1 MVNFNGEDVNLEDI
15 DNMSTDDEDSD
26 DDEAPGMLSNFMKSQ
41 AKKRVVMSDFD
52 GFDDGDDNTIVQKMK
67 GVLALRE
74 SLGMDDDASFMA
86 AQEVK
91 IAEKKKLA
99 AMSVEDRMRFEEEQ
113 AGDVMA
119 KIRARHT
126 EKMRLQALQAP
137 PQQRLPKKKEEDG
150 TVQAPPQ
157 QRLPKKKEEDG
168 RLKKDK
174 SSCRLKADTQSADE
188 YGYEDHAP
196 KRSSRPSKSD
206 DEAKPRRN
214 RRASINGPAS
224 TEPVEAVKPR
234 RSGHRASMTRGSS
247 GDAPSSGA
255 EKPRR
260 SARRA
265 SIAGST
271 PLAGGAP
278 GEEASSSKPER
289 KLKKTKSIRISSGD
303 KPRRLK
309 EGDSGVRKMK
319 KEKSFRKKTVEA
331 L

>member
-1 MVNFNGEDVNLEDI
+1 MVNFNGEEVNLEEL

-26 DDEAPGMLSNFMKSQ
+26 DDEAPGMLSSFMKSQ
-41 AKKRVVMSDFD
+41 AKKKVVMSDFN

-67 GVLALRE
+67 GILALRE

-86 AQEVK
+86 AQDKK
-91 IAEKKKLA
+91 IEEKKKLA
-99 AMSVEDRMRFEEEQ
+99 SMSVEERMRFEEEQ

-126 EKMRLQALQAP
+126 EKMRLQ
-137 PQQRLPKKKEEDG
+137 

-168 RLKKDK
+168 RLKKAK
-174 SSCRLKADTQSADE
+174 SSRRLKEDTQSADE
-188 YGYEDHAP
+188 YGYGDHAP

-206 DEAKPRRN
+206 DEIKPRRN
-214 RRASINGPAS
+214 RRASISGPAS

-234 RSGHRASMTRGSS
+234 RSGRRASMTGGSS
-247 GDAPSSGA
+247 GGAPSSGA

-260 SARRA
+260 STRRA

-278 GEEASSSKPER
+278 GEEASSRKPER
-289 KLKKTKSIRISSGD
+289 KLKKTKSVRIGSGEN
-303 KPRRLK
+303 PRRLK